1 MDQVRLASPR
11 SDPHIDSVNTPISK
25 RSLPSLIIFLAVT
38 VAAAAFGAQ
47 FTPGP
52 WYEALAKP
60 AWNPPNWV
68 FAPVWSVL
76 YAMMAV
82 AAWLVW
88 CRVGQLGWP
97 IVLWLVQLALNAV
110 WSWLFFGLERL
121 DLAALEIVFLL
132 GSIVATT
139 VVFFRVSL
147 VAGSLLVPYGV
158 WVAFAAFLNF
168 SLWRLNT

>member
-1 MDQVRLASPR
+1 MGTSVRR
-11 SDPHIDSVNTPISK
+11 DPVDGRTI
-25 RSLPSLIIFLAVT
+25 
-38 VAAAAFGAQ
+38 
-47 FTPGP
+47 
-52 WYEALAKP
+52 
-60 AWNPPNWV
+60 
-68 FAPVWSVL
+68 
-76 YAMMAV
+76 
-82 AAWLVW
+82 
-88 CRVGQLGWP
+88 
-97 IVLWLVQLALNAV
+97 
-110 WSWLFFGLERL
+110 